1 MGKVLFSDSLRSCI
15 SVNEYLGPVIMVT
28 NIANLTGNAWL
39 KMRPELKDVVEDENV
54 WLINTTI
61 EPLPPSNVLIYGDKV
76 RVSEDSELDF

>member
-61 EPLPPSNVLIYGDKV
+61 EPLPPSNALIYGDKV

>member
-15 SVNEYLGPVIMVT
+15 SVNENLGPVIMVT